1 MIHFILY
8 ITHIMQWIKKL
19 PKNIIDYSW
28 IMNYHRFSRCF
39 PPSRT
44 RLITNSVS
52 ESLKNAQLALIKSV
66 SHPGIRTKNCY
77 AATHFGYIMIWLLF
91 KCYMCIDVFIYTRL
105 YMFYLS
111 RYVCIRTGMHMLR
124 TRWFSS
130 IFQVHPCLGKIAIC
144 VLKCFNGLK

>member
-52 ESLKNAQLALIKSV
+52 ESLKNAQLALIKCV

-91 KCYMCIDVFIYTRL
+91 KCYMCRCFYFYTL
-105 YMFYLS
+105 VYFFLS
-111 RYVCIRTGMHMLR
+111 IKICMHTGIHMLM
-124 TRWFSS
+124 TRWSS
-130 IFQVHPCLGKIAIC
+130 NIFEVHPCLGKIAIC